1 MHNNPTPAWT
11 LILVPPTPRAA
22 PRRIGVKMRTLR
34 MFAMLMI
41 GLGTVTWA
49 WMMATSDTAEE
60 LADRLAAEQR
70 LTAALDDTVQS
81 MRMAAFAK
89 ELAKLP
95 PTGMMMPI
103 NGEVTSRFS
112 RSRFHPILQLFRAHR
127 GVDLAAPMG
136 TRIAAPAAGRVASVG
151 RELGYGLV
159 IEMVHSGGVV
169 TRYAHLRSALVQRRR
184 QRSDGADDRDG
195 WREWIGDRTAPA
207 FRGVG
212 EGDGGGSD
220 QVRCGNAPH
229 DAAGDGALI
238 REGRGRDGVRG
249 TGTRAETAGP
259 AVKLS

>member
-1 MHNNPTPAWT
+1 MQSNPTPAWT

-22 PRRIGVKMRTLR
+22 PRRVGVKMRTLR

-41 GLGTVTWA
+41 ALGTVTWA
-49 WMMATSDTAEE
+49 WMMATSGTAED

-81 MRMAAFAK
+81 MRMAAMAK
-89 ELAKLP
+89 EMAKLP
-95 PTGMMMPI
+95 PTAMMMPI

-112 RSRFHPILQLFRAHR
+112 RSRFHPILQIFRAHR

-169 TRYAHLRSALVQRRR
+169 TRYAHLRTALVQR
-184 QRSDGADDRDG
+184 
-195 WREWIGDRTAPA
+195 GDSVPMGQTIATVGESGLATAPHLHFEVWLKGTA
-207 FRGVG
+207 VDPIKFI
-212 EGDGGGSD
+212 
-220 QVRCGNAPH
+220 
-229 DAAGDGALI
+229 AGTHLVTPLAT
-238 REGRGRDGVRG
+238 VH
-249 TGTRAETAGP
+249 
-259 AVKLS
+259 